1 MSIPAEPDRFVQFI
15 PLTFTDPRVAGRA
28 DPQGARFCLWVDA
41 STARTYPMV
50 KTGEALTDWAPAAA
64 GVPIATADIEDL
76 AVTTGKINDLAV
88 TTGKLN
94 DLAVTVGKIAAAVTA
109 TIPGTPTLTP
119 AAQVGSARAV
129 AIQLKDIAGTNLAAK
144 AQARVWLSDTAGG
157 APTAS
162 APDGGVAVTDGTE
175 IAAITAGKVLDVVS
189 TAAGLI
195 TVELTHEG
203 ADTTWFVNVAI
214 GNVVASSAAVLI
226 DNA

>member
-1 MSIPAEPDRFVQFI
+1 MSIPAEPDRLVQFFVI
-15 PLTFTDPRVAGRA
+15 TFTDPRVHGRA
-28 DPQGARFCLWVDA
+28 DPHGSRFCLWVDA
-41 STARTYPMV
+41 ATARTYPMI

-64 GVPIATADIEDL
+64 GVPIATADIE
-76 AVTTGKINDLAV
+76 DLAV

-129 AIQLKDIAGTNLAAK
+129 SIQLKDIAGTNLAAK

-162 APDGGVAVTDGTE
+162 APDGGVAVTAGTQL
-175 IAAITAGKVLDVVS
+175 AAITADKVLDVVS
-189 TAAGLI
+189 TAAGVI